1 VREGKIVTQ
10 SSAGAGVVLIAE
22 DYPDISQL
30 VGDVLRDEGYS
41 VVVVDRGSDVMP
53 TTLKICPGLILL
65 DLSLPDLPGNEV
77 LQQLSQNPQTRETPV
92 VIVSAYSD
100 QLRRVPQVKS
110 IVTKP
115 FDLTTLLDAVRDAKT
130 SRRISA

>member
-1 VREGKIVTQ
+1 MREGKIVTQ